1 MSFAEWII
9 TKSLLALGSV
19 AQALSHVSRQ
29 RLGSFLGRR
38 MMGLSPKRRAI
49 TADNIAQAIPHLDSK
64 AQAHV
69 MRRSYENLG
78 IVMTELLC
86 IPAMNKSE
94 LTSMVKIPG
103 FERVLDRH
111 HQGKPTIFL
120 SAHYGNWE
128 YLAITA
134 GILLNAPVTIVAHPQ
149 SNAAIDQRIN
159 SYRTRFGN
167 EVIAMGEAARPLVKT
182 LSAGGTVAFLVDQY
196 GQHDKDPWIEFMGRQ
211 TPTYEAPAALALRY
225 NAPIFYAFAERLP
238 DGSYHAPIKELP
250 MDDLK
255 NDHSGIVELTK
266 RHVRVLE
273 DAIHICPH
281 LWSWQHRRW
290 R

>member
-1 MSFAEWII
+1 MSFAEWIT

-111 HQGKPTIFL
+111 RQGKPTIFL

-149 SNAAIDQRIN
+149 SNALRVPSRLRGIPSCR
-159 SYRTRFGN
+159 SSP
-167 EVIAMGEAARPLVKT
+167 EP
-182 LSAGGTVAFLVDQY
+182 
-196 GQHDKDPWIEFMGRQ
+196 DPAW
-211 TPTYEAPAALALRY
+211 
-225 NAPIFYAFAERLP
+225 
-238 DGSYHAPIKELP
+238 
-250 MDDLK
+250 
-255 NDHSGIVELTK
+255 V
-266 RHVRVLE
+266 
-273 DAIHICPH
+273 
-281 LWSWQHRRW
+281 
-290 R
+290 